1 MALMQVEE
9 LGLKAWRDREVLCC
23 RQWEACSFLDRGG
36 TDGGNRLDR
45 RWGKGTGRE
54 IGGETVA
61 GM

>member
-1 MALMQVEE
+1 MALMQGEE
-9 LGLKAWRDREVLCC
+9 RDLEVLCC
-23 RQWEACSFLDRGG
+23 RQWEACPFLDRGG